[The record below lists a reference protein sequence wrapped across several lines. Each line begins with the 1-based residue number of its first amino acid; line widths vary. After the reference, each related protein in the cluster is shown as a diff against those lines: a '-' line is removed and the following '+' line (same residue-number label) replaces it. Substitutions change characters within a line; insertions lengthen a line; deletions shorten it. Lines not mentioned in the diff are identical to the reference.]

1 MPARQS
7 TTNPVLVVVLIVLL
21 FLVGGAFAGLFIL
34 AKQQDKQLD
43 TLEQNQQTI
52 ISQATSL
59 QKTLTDALTL
69 QSKLKMVK
77 NMLDKHLHWTKFFAM
92 MERATIAS
100 IYFDTTAFSAE
111 SNSVALNGHAKDYQ
125 TVARQSLSFQ
135 QDEDIENYTLSSV
148 AIGESEENPDFP
160 VTFSGNLEYS
170 SDILLELPESA
181 KTIETE
187 TSQ

>member
-34 AKQQDKQLD
+34 AKQQDKQLE

-59 QKTLTDALTL
+59 QKNLTDALTL

-111 SNSVALNGHAKDYQ
+111 SNSVALSGHAKDYQ

-148 AIGESEENPDFP
+148 AISESEESPDFP

-170 SDILLELPESA
+170 DDILLELPA
-181 KTIETE
+181 GATGTKTEVT
-187 TSQ
+187 Q